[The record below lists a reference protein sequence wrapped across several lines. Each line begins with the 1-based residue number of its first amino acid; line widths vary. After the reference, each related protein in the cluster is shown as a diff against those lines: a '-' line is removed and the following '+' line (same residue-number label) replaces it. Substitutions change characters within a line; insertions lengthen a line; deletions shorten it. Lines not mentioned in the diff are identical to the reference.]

1 MTKNTG
7 VVNILLFNQT
17 LFTRTRINNSSE
29 VVKFGVRLKD
39 FVLLGLKQEGVQKLN
54 EP

>member
-7 VVNILLFNQT
+7 VVNIMYYYSIKLYLHK
-17 LFTRTRINNSSE
+17 TRINNSSE

-39 FVLLGLKQEGVQKLN
+39 FVL
-54 EP
+54 